1 GKNMWGFQA
10 GDVVPDIVTFGKP
23 IAGGYPMG
31 LVVTTRKIADQ
42 FQESTDFFSTTGGN
56 PVACAAAL
64 AMLQVMEDEKLMQ
77 NAEQIGELIISGI
90 KELAKTYSLIG
101 DVRGS
106 GLFIGVELVKDR
118 NTLEPAITET
128 HKLVNLLRN
137 NGVLV
142 GVSGLHDNV
151 LKIRP
156 PMVFN
161 ETHVAILL
169 RELEN
174 VLRKLPQS

>member
-1 GKNMWGFQA
+1 MA
-10 GDVVPDIVTFGKP
+10 
-23 IAGGYPMG
+23 

-42 FQESTDFFSTTGGN
+42 FEQACDFFSTTGGN

-64 AMLQVMEDEKLMQ
+64 AMLQVLEDEKLMQ
-77 NAEQIGELIISGI
+77 NADKTGGLIMSGI
-90 KELAKTYSLIG
+90 KQLAARYPLIG

-106 GLFIGVELVKDR
+106 GLFIGVELVKDQE
-118 NTLEPAITET
+118 TMEPAGNET
-128 HKLVNLLRN
+128 REILNTLRN

-142 GVSGLHDNV
+142 GEDSLHGNV

-161 ETHVAILL
+161 ESHVTILL
-169 RELEN
+169 KELEN
-174 VLRKLPQS
+174 ALQQTQNNATEN